1 MTSLLRFVI
10 ILCPWRQRRK
20 RQIRVRGGR
29 SSTGTGRCMEVLDG
43 SPVSE
48 VAVRY
53 GVSRQSV
60 YTWRDRYA
68 AGGIDG
74 LREASRRPRTSP
86 SRLPAEV
93 EALVCELRRAHP
105 RWGARR
111 IAFEVAQRGAAGRR
125 RGRRCTGCWS
135 ATAWWSPQAQR
146 HKRKYKRWQR
156 ETPMALWQ
164 LDLVGGIYL
173 ADGRECKMLSGIDD
187 HSRFVVCAAVLAVPS
202 GRAVA
207 DAFTAAM
214 RTYGVPSE
222 VLTDN
227 GKQFTG
233 RFTKPRP
240 AEVLF
245 ERVCRE
251 HGITAK
257 LTGPYSPTTTGKVE
271 RWHRTLRRELLDAA
285 GPFADLPSA
294 QAAIT
299 AWVHA
304 YNHARPHQALD
315 MATPASLFRPGVSPD
330 REPAAAAP
338 RQQAEPAAAG
348 PVPRAGRCRRRR
360 GGRVRDGD
368 LARRRARV
376 LPGVQ
381 RIKMGPAL
389 AGQARPRLGRRGH
402 RPRDSSAASW
412 SRPCRPAWTPRT
424 WPSCGCAARPRPG
437 RRPRCPR
444 PARAAPCPRGTVI
457 EVDRTVDV
465 NGIADL
471 AGQQVKIG
479 AGAGPRQGHAP
490 ARRAPH
496 PRHPRR
502 RPGQDPAH
510 RPSRPPTARRLR
522 GARIAARRAARP
534 GSRARSASSARSPAT
549 ASSWSPASGSA
560 SAPPTPGRSSPSTS
574 RTPTS
579 ASPATAPSSPCT
591 PAPSSAP
598 SPGGKPRSTPRNPS
612 AVQHLLRLSTMW

>member
-1 MTSLLRFVI
+1 MEAAGEFSAQGSGWQVEHRYRAV
-10 ILCPWRQRRK
+10 
-20 RQIRVRGGR
+20 
-29 SSTGTGRCMEVLDG
+29 MEVLDG

-60 YTWRDRYA
+60 YAWRARYA

-74 LREASRRPRTSP
+74 LRDVSRRPRTSP

-111 IAFEVAQRGAAGRR
+111 IAFEVAQRGTDRPPSR
-125 RGRRCTGCWS
+125 
-135 ATAWWSPQAQR
+135 ATVHRVLERNGMVVPQVQR

-173 ADGRECKMLSGIDD
+173 ADGRECKLLSGIDD

-214 RTYGVPSE
+214 KTYGVPSE

-233 RFTKPRP
+233 RFTRPRP

-271 RWHRTLRRELLDAA
+271 RWHRTLRRELLDVS

-294 QAAIT
+294 QAAIS

-304 YNHARPHQALD
+304 YNHARPHQSLD
-315 MATPASLFRPGVSPD
+315 MATPASLFRPGVSAD
-330 REPAAAAP
+330 GEPAAAAP
-338 RQQAEPAAAG
+338 RPRTEPAAAG
-348 PVPRAGRCRRRR
+348 ALVPHLVLSPSGSAVEFETVISPAG
-360 GGRVRDGD
+360 V
-368 LARRRARV
+368 LSV
-376 LPGVQ
+376 LPRVQ
-381 RIKMGPAL
+381 RLKLGLAL
-389 AGQARPRLGRRGH
+389 AGQVARVWADEVTVHVTVGGQLVKTVPSGLDAEDLAELRMRG
-402 RPRDSSAASW
+402 
-412 SRPCRPAWTPRT
+412 
-424 WPSCGCAARPRPG
+424 
-437 RRPRCPR
+437 
-444 PARAAPCPRGTVI
+444 AAPAGPPPATPAPSRAGALPAGAVI
-457 EVDRTVDV
+457 EVDRIVDV
-465 NGIADL
+465 NGTADL
-471 AGQQVKIG
+471 AGRRVKIG
-479 AGAGPRQGHAP
+479 PELARGKVTLRLDGHLLHVIAGGVLAKTLPSPVPAADRAG
-490 ARRAPH
+490 
-496 PRHPRR
+496 
-502 RPGQDPAH
+502 
-510 RPSRPPTARRLR
+510 LR
-522 GARIAARRAARP
+522 GARIAVAP
-534 GSRARSASSARSPAT
+534 LPC
-549 ASSWSPASGSA
+549 PASGPVSVQRKVPRDGVIMVTRQRLRVGA
-560 SAPPTPGRSSPSTS
+560 TYAGKIVTVHVEDTHFRVTCDGIDVSLHPRTEQRPVTRWKAKIHTAKPGALSSMS
-574 RTPTS
+574 
-579 ASPATAPSSPCT
+579 
-591 PAPSSAP
+591 
-598 SPGGKPRSTPRNPS
+598 
-612 AVQHLLRLSTMW
+612 

>member
-1 MTSLLRFVI
+1 MEAA
-10 ILCPWRQRRK
+10 
-20 RQIRVRGGR
+20 GE
-29 SSTGTGRCMEVLDG
+29 SSAQGPGWQVEHRYRAVMEVLDG

-60 YTWRDRYA
+60 YSWRDRYA

-74 LREASRRPRTSP
+74 LRDGSRRPRTSP
-86 SRLPAEV
+86 SRLPAET

-111 IAFEVAQRGAAGRR
+111 IAFEAAQRGTDRAPSR
-125 RGRRCTGCWS
+125 
-135 ATAWWSPQAQR
+135 ATVHRVLERNGMVVPQAQR

-164 LDLVGGIYL
+164 LDLAGGIYL
-173 ADGRECKMLSGIDD
+173 ADGRECKLLSGIDD

-214 RTYGVPSE
+214 RAYGVPSE

-233 RFTKPRP
+233 RFTRPRP

-285 GPFADLPSA
+285 GCFADLPSA
-294 QAAIT
+294 QAAIA

-304 YNHARPHQALD
+304 YNHARPHQSLD

-338 RQQAEPAAAG
+338 PRAEPAAAAG
-348 PVPRAGRCRRRR
+348 PVPRLVLSPSGGAVEFETVISPAG
-360 GGRVRDGD
+360 V
-368 LARRRARV
+368 LSV
-376 LPGVQ
+376 LPRVQ
-381 RIKMGPAL
+381 RLKMGPAL
-389 AGQARPRLGRRGH
+389 AGQAARVWADEVTVHVSIGGQLVKTVPSSLDAEDLAELRMRG
-402 RPRDSSAASW
+402 AA
-412 SRPCRPAWTPRT
+412 PAGP
-424 WPSCGCAARPRPG
+424 PPALPA
-437 RRPRCPR
+437 
-444 PARAAPCPRGTVI
+444 PARADALPAGTVI
-457 EVDRTVDV
+457 EVDRAVDAS
-465 NGIADL
+465 GIADL
-471 AGQQVKIG
+471 AGHKVKVG
-479 AGAGPRQGHAP
+479 AELARGKVTLRLDGHLLHVIAGGVLAKTLPSPVP
-490 ARRAPH
+490 AGDRA
-496 PRHPRR
+496 
-502 RPGQDPAH
+502 
-510 RPSRPPTARRLR
+510 RLR
-522 GARIAARRAARP
+522 GARIA
-534 GSRARSASSARSPAT
+534 G
-549 ASSWSPASGSA
+549 
-560 SAPPTPGRSSPSTS
+560 TPL
-574 RTPTS
+574 
-579 ASPATAPSSPCT
+579 
-591 PAPSSAP
+591 PAPAP
-598 SPGGKPRSTPRNPS
+598 GPVSVQRKVPRDGVIMVTRQRLRVGATYAGKIVTVHVEDTHFRVTCDGTEVSLHPRNEQRPVNRWK
-612 AVQHLLRLSTMW
+612 AKIHAPKPEALSSMS